1 MNIFLTGGTGFLGT
15 QLILQ
20 LIQSKH
26 KVYVLARSKKKSET
40 LLNKIPNDLHSQIE
54 VIVGDLSNKELC
66 ITKEDQNKLLNN
78 IDVFYH
84 IAALLSFDFKKKD
97 ELNQINYIGT
107 QNTLEF
113 ARNLGVQSYYYVST
127 AYTLGDKEYAEETL
141 HDISGSFNN
150 AYEETKCK
158 AEHLVMDY
166 GQTMKV
172 AIFRPAIIV
181 GDSKTGQTDSGFGL
195 YGFLKGL
202 EVFKKRITRVG
213 YDQDRVFNI
222 IGNPFGSQ
230 NIVPVDYVCQVL
242 LAGLSKA
249 QNQTIYHVT
258 NPKPPVNNEGLK
270 LIHQLL
276 DLPQIQF
283 RKKEDV
289 FLSKEEKVLN
299 DFISSFA
306 VYFNRD
312 IHFDISNTTQLLN
325 DTNNEVLNMDK
336 NMFKTIILGYKKEKE
351 ALLV

>member
-15 QLILQ
+15 QLILK

-26 KVYVLARSKKKSET
+26 KVYVLARSKKKSQT

-54 VIVGDLSNKELC
+54 VIEGDLSNKELS
-66 ITKEDQNKLLNN
+66 ISKEDQNKLLNK

-84 IAALLSFDFKKKD
+84 IAALLSFDLKKQD
-97 ELNQINYIGT
+97 ELHQINYIGT

-113 ARNLGVQSYYYVST
+113 ARDMGVKSYYYVST
-127 AYTLGDKEYAEETL
+127 AYTLGEKEHAVEIL
-141 HDISGSFNN
+141 HDLSGKFNN

-202 EVFKKRITRVG
+202 EIFKKRITRVG
-213 YDQDRVFNI
+213 YEKVKTFNI

-230 NIVPVDYVCQVL
+230 NFVPVDYVCHVL
-242 LAGLSKA
+242 LAGLSNA
-249 QNQTIYHVT
+249 QNQTIYHIT
-258 NPKPPVNNEGLK
+258 NPSPPVNNEGLK
-270 LIHQLL
+270 LIQKLL
-276 DLPQIQF
+276 DLPEIQF
-283 RKKEDV
+283 SNQEDIV
-289 FLSKEEKVLN
+289 LSKEERVLN
-299 DFISSFA
+299 DFISSFS

-325 DTNNEVLNMDK
+325 ETNNEVLNMDE

-351 ALLV
+351 VVSV